1 MTQTGIANANKRLT
15 FRRVLFTACCIKEW
29 LFSIRWITQ
38 FVSPTLCE

>member
-1 MTQTGIANANKRLT
+1 MAQAGIANANKRLT

>member
-1 MTQTGIANANKRLT
+1 MAQTGIANANKRLT

-38 FVSPTLCE
+38 FASPTLCE